1 MATHPYVA
9 EDEDEL
15 TFEAGD
21 IINVVEY
28 DDEEEQD
35 EGWLMGVHTSTNVKG
50 VFPANFTQKI
60 KGQHSNS

>member
-15 TFEAGD
+15 NFEAGE
-21 IINVVEY
+21 IINVVEF

-35 EGWLMGVHTSTNVKG
+35 EGWLMGINTKSGHKG

-60 KGQHSNS
+60 TRKP